1 MSAVAQPRS
10 GVTVRRRVVDWVPAI
25 VVFFAAIAVWQ
36 ISIDVFNIQKF
47 LLPKPWAIVSSFWT
61 QRSLLWSAGW
71 LTLKEALGGFV
82 IGSSLGILSAVV
94 LARFRRLGEALM
106 PLAIAAN
113 AIPIIAFAPIFNAWF
128 DPLSPAP
135 RIATAAVLCFF
146 PVMVNTLRGL
156 TSVRPSQI
164 ELMRS
169 YAAGRVRDLPP
180 CARAD
185 SAAVRLRGIESR
197 DRPRDDRRNRERL
210 LRNIRL
216 AGDHHQELRL
226 ALRLRDG
233 VGGDPDG
240 QHPRRPP
247 VPRRRNRRTIRPP
260 VGSNPSGKGH
270 CMKGK
275 TLLALLALVIAAAAA
290 TAAFSMSRADATPKL
305 TKVTLQLKWVT
316 QAQFAGYYA
325 AVEKGYYKKLGL
337 DVKLK
342 VGGPDITPE
351 QVVLSGQAQ
360 FGLDWLPNLFA
371 TREKGGKI
379 VSIAQIFAR
388 SGMTELTWKDSGLN
402 TIAKLKGK
410 KVGVWCCGNQ
420 PELFAALTKNGINP
434 AKSSDVTIV
443 NQPFDMNLFL
453 QRKVDAAAAM
463 TYNELAQ
470 VLETKNPKTGQLYK
484 LSDLN
489 VFKMASPAVG
499 TGMLEDNIFTT
510 EKYLKTPSNKT
521 TIVNFL
527 KASMQGWIYCRDHV
541 QDCTNIVLKNGTA
554 LGHGHQLWQ
563 MNEINKLVWPNSYG
577 VGHVS
582 KKQLANTAN
591 IAKTYGVTKKLPQGA
606 VTYSLADQALNQL
619 KQANVDIYG
628 SSYKPITVK
637 VTEGGK

>member
-1 MSAVAQPRS
+1 
-10 GVTVRRRVVDWVPAI
+10 
-25 VVFFAAIAVWQ
+25 
-36 ISIDVFNIQKF
+36 
-47 LLPKPWAIVSSFWT
+47 
-61 QRSLLWSAGW
+61 
-71 LTLKEALGGFV
+71 
-82 IGSSLGILSAVV
+82 
-94 LARFRRLGEALM
+94 
-106 PLAIAAN
+106 
-113 AIPIIAFAPIFNAWF
+113 
-128 DPLSPAP
+128 
-135 RIATAAVLCFF
+135 
-146 PVMVNTLRGL
+146 
-156 TSVRPSQI
+156 
-164 ELMRS
+164 
-169 YAAGRVRDLPP
+169 
-180 CARAD
+180 
-185 SAAVRLRGIESR
+185 
-197 DRPRDDRRNRERL
+197 
-210 LRNIRL
+210 
-216 AGDHHQELRL
+216 
-226 ALRLRDG
+226 
-233 VGGDPDG
+233 
-240 QHPRRPP
+240 
-247 VPRRRNRRTIRPP
+247 
-260 VGSNPSGKGH
+260 
-270 CMKGK
+270 MKGK
-275 TLLALLALVIAAAAA
+275 TLLALLALVIAAAAG

-325 AVEKGYYKKLGL
+325 AVDQGYYKKLGL

-420 PELFAALTKNGINP
+420 PELFAALNKNNIDP
-434 AKSSDVTIV
+434 SKSSDVTIV

-489 VFKMASPAVG
+489 VFKMASPSVG

-510 EKYLKTPSNKT
+510 EKYLHDASHKT

-527 KASMQGWIYCRDHV
+527 KASMKGWIYCRDHV
-541 QDCTNIVLKNGTA
+541 TSCTNIVLKNGTA

-577 VGHVS
+577 IGHVS
-582 KKQLANTAN
+582 PAQVNNTAT
-591 IAKTYGVTKKLPQGA
+591 IAKTYGVTKKMPTGA
-606 VTYSLADQALNQL
+606 VTYALADQALNQL
-619 KQANVDIYG
+619 KAAQVNIYG
-628 SSYKPITVK
+628 SNYKPIAVK